1 MCHMRAWGLGVEIFI
16 FFQTLSRRCA
26 FVRGAEGWQK
36 APWAV
41 LCPFK
46 KMDFGHTP
54 NDPAGLSLWCWG
66 LRDADPS
73 KKFRTE
79 THKNQA
85 VRPF

>member
-1 MCHMRAWGLGVEIFI
+1 MRG
-16 FFQTLSRRCA
+16 CA

-54 NDPAGLSLWCWG
+54 NGQHAARARKRMCGCSHGPCDVPCECVRVAVGTLIVTRTSLVD
-66 LRDADPS
+66 L
-73 KKFRTE
+73 
-79 THKNQA
+79 H
-85 VRPF
+85 